1 MNRRRDMTS
10 QLSCFND
17 WEAGARLVRYQPR
30 ALAAKHRISRRQLE
44 RCFAAQ
50 FRTQPNKWV
59 EDLRLRDAK
68 QLLANGSSVER
79 VADAMGFEDV
89 RHFAQWFER
98 LCGCAPHLYSR
109 LISE

>member
-1 MNRRRDMTS
+1 MTS

-17 WEAGARLVRYQPR
+17 WEATARLVRYQPR
-30 ALAAKHRISRRQLE
+30 ALAAQHRISRRQLQ

-68 QLLANGSSVER
+68 QLLAKGSSVEH
-79 VADAMGFEDV
+79 VAGAMGFADA

-98 LCGCAPHLYSR
+98 LCGCPPHLYPR